1 MDEKNCEYDPA
12 KRAKVSNIAILRAV
26 VAAYLAY
33 LGFDLL
39 RDWFRG
45 ASTLSPALAWTAG
58 LGFIAAALAF
68 GFYTWKRW
76 KQESEAARLPAGSAG
91 ETEE

>member
-1 MDEKNCEYDPA
+1 MDEKNCEYDPS
-12 KRAKVSNIAILRAV
+12 KRTRASNTAVLRAV

-39 RDWFRG
+39 RDRIRG
-45 ASTLSPALAWTAG
+45 ISTLSPVFAWTAG

-68 GFYTWKRW
+68 GLYTWKLW
-76 KQESEAARLPAGSAG
+76 KRELEAARLPADSAG
-91 ETEE
+91 EAEE